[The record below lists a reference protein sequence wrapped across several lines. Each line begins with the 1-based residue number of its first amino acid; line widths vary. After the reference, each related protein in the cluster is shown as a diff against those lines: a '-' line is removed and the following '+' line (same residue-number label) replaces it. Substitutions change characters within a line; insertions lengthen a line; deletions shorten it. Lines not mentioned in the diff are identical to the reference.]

1 MSWKGLSSA
10 LIILF
15 YSNLSFAEVSGWE
28 WFERS
33 QSSVR
38 QFNFEA
44 SFVVIK
50 PNQVDSYRW
59 VHGVQNEAEIEQLMP
74 LEQSGV
80 EILRRN
86 QMVYYI
92 APEKTPLA
100 TNSGTIKELPALL
113 YRDIESIKALYDA
126 VPGQPNCC
134 V

>member
-1 MSWKGLSSA
+1 MGWKGLSSA

-59 VHGVQNEAEIEQLMP
+59 VHGA
-74 LEQSGV
+74 G
-80 EILRRN
+80 
-86 QMVYYI
+86 
-92 APEKTPLA
+92 AKW
-100 TNSGTIKELPALL
+100 
-113 YRDIESIKALYDA
+113 
-126 VPGQPNCC
+126 C
-134 V
+134 

>member
-1 MSWKGLSSA
+1 MGWKGLSSA

-59 VHGVQNEAEIEQLMP
+59 VHGVQNDSEIEQLMP

-80 EILRRN
+80 EILRRDH
-86 QMVYYI
+86 MVYLSLI
-92 APEKTPLA
+92 H
-100 TNSGTIKELPALL
+100 I
-113 YRDIESIKALYDA
+113 
-126 VPGQPNCC
+126 
-134 V
+134 